1 MKRVVLLLSLLL
13 LAVTLNA
20 QSKNKKEYE
29 SIKNDT
35 TYFCGITPELMS
47 ENQAYDKAV
56 EALYKNIALNCNPN
70 AIYIGEVEP
79 RKHIIDIIGTFEM
92 SIKQKCKVIPIEENF
107 DDDEYSYMVYIS
119 KKDFREMCEE
129 RKSSVQTLVTRG
141 FKSEDEENCQLE
153 DALKSYYWAMMLC
166 VAHPQGKALKVNVDD
181 ENVVAYDWLID
192 RIDGPNG
199 ILKSISIV
207 LPKENTIQETDEGLL
222 VNLNVR
228 STTGLPI
235 TNLQL
240 QYNNGNKRMPT
251 SVENGKATILLNKDT
266 KPKVHL
272 RVEYEFERESITKQ
286 DVNLVL
292 KKFDEIPLKNY
303 KKSIDLT
310 SHLNKV
316 IKEEE
321 MQLGGFEKSSK
332 VESSDVNGMRKK
344 LDAKFQIKDPEYLA
358 IMQDIEKA
366 FRDKNYAS
374 AQHHF
379 TKEAFGM
386 IDTLTRYGKIMVV
399 GQQDYSFIK
408 FGEQVIC
415 RDINMRF
422 DFRNHVSFNRDVVFR
437 FNHNTKKVESIAF
450 RLSSVTEK
458 DIVTKSR
465 WSEEA
470 RLVLINFLEDY
481 QTAYA
486 LKRHDYLKA
495 IYSDDALI
503 IVGHVVNKTVIPDR
517 KEFNLSASEVELMT
531 YDKDTYF
538 KNLSRTFKLQEY
550 INLRFAD
557 TEFTRA
563 TSDNREVYGVRL
575 LQEYYSTTYGDV
587 GYLFLLVDLTD
598 DQRPLIHVRAWQPD
612 KVELSKLMGMKDLRL

>member
-1 MKRVVLLLSLLL
+1 MRRIVLLLSLLTSF
-13 LAVTLNA
+13 VVLNA
-20 QSKNKKEYE
+20 QSRNKKSEYE

-35 TYFCGITPELMS
+35 TYYYGVTSELTS
-47 ENQAYDKAV
+47 ENQAYDEAV

-70 AIYIGEVEP
+70 AIIVGEVEP
-79 RKHIIDIIGTFEM
+79 RKHIIDIVTTYEM

-119 KKDFREMCEE
+119 KKDFRDMCAE
-129 RKSSVQTLVTRG
+129 RKASVQTLVTRG
-141 FKSEDEENCQLE
+141 YKSEDEDNYQLE

-166 VAHPQGKALKVNVDD
+166 VAHPHGKTLKVNVDD
-181 ENVVAYDWLID
+181 EDVLAYDWLID
-192 RIDGPNG
+192 RIDGPSG
-199 ILKSISIV
+199 ILKSILIV

-251 SVENGKATILLNKDT
+251 SVDNGKATILLNKDT

-272 RVEYEFERESITKQ
+272 RVEYEFEMESITKP
-286 DVNLVL
+286 DVNMVL

-310 SHLNKV
+310 AHLNDIV
-316 IKEEE
+316 KEEE
-321 MQLGGFEKSSK
+321 IQPGGFEKSNK
-332 VESSDVNGMRKK
+332 VEATDVNSVRRK

-358 IMQDIEKA
+358 IMQEIEKA
-366 FRDKNYAS
+366 FRDKNYANVK
-374 AQHHF
+374 HHF
-379 TKEAFGM
+379 TKEAYGM
-386 IDTLTRYGKIMVV
+386 IDTLTRYGKMMVV

-437 FNHNTKKVESIAF
+437 FDYNTKKVVSIAF

-458 DIVTKSR
+458 DIVTKSK

-503 IVGHVVNKTVIPDR
+503 IVGHLVNKTVIPDR
-517 KEFNLSASEVELMT
+517 AEFNLPANEVKLMT

-538 KNLSRTFKLQEY
+538 NNLSRTFKLQEY

-563 TSDNREVYGVRL
+563 TPNNREVYGVRL
-575 LQEYYSTTYGDV
+575 LQEYYSSTYGDV

-598 DQRPLIHVRAWQPD
+598 DKPLIHVRAWQPD
-612 KVELSKLMGMKDLRL
+612 KVELEKLMGMKDLRL

>member
-1 MKRVVLLLSLLL
+1 MKKIVLLLSLFFTF
-13 LAVTLNA
+13 VTLNA
-20 QSKNKKEYE
+20 QSKNKKSEYE
-29 SIKNDT
+29 TIKNDT
-35 TYFCGITPELMS
+35 TYYYGVTPELTS
-47 ENQAYDKAV
+47 ENQAYDEAI
-56 EALYKNIALNCNPN
+56 EALYKDIALNSNPN

-79 RKHIIDIIGTFEM
+79 RKHIMDIVTTFEM

-129 RKSSVQTLVTRG
+129 RKASVQTLVTRG
-141 FKSEDEENCQLE
+141 LKSEDEDNYQLE

-166 VAHPQGKALKVNVDD
+166 VGHPHGKTLKINVDD
-181 ENVVAYDWLID
+181 EEVVAYDWLID
-192 RIDGPNG
+192 RIDGPSG
-199 ILKSISIV
+199 ILRSISMV

-251 SVENGKATILLNKDT
+251 SVENGKAVILLNKDT

-272 RVEYEFERESITKQ
+272 RVEYEFELESITKQ
-286 DVNLVL
+286 DVNIVL

-310 SHLNKV
+310 NHLNNIV
-316 IKEEE
+316 KEEE
-321 MQLGGFEKSSK
+321 IQPGGFEELSK
-332 VESSDVNGMRKK
+332 VESTEVNSMRRK
-344 LDAKFQIKDPEYLA
+344 LDANFQIKDPEYLA
-358 IMQDIEKA
+358 IMQEIEKA

-374 AQHHF
+374 AKHHF
-379 TKEAFGM
+379 TNEAFGM
-386 IDTLTRYGKIMVV
+386 VDTLTRYGKMMVV

-408 FGEQVIC
+408 FGEQIIC

-437 FNHNTKKVESIAF
+437 FNANTKKVESIAF

-458 DIVTKSR
+458 DIVSKNQ
-465 WSEEA
+465 WSAEA
-470 RLVLINFLEDY
+470 RIVLINFLEDY

-503 IVGHVVNKTVIPDR
+503 IVGHVVSKKEIPDR
-517 KEFNLSASEVELMT
+517 AEFNLSADEVNLMI

-538 KNLSRTFKLQEY
+538 NNLSRTFKLQEY

-563 TSDNREVYGVRL
+563 TPNNRELYGVRL

-598 DQRPLIHVRAWQPD
+598 GKPLIHVRAWQPD
-612 KVELSKLMGMKDLRL
+612 KVDLDKLMGMKDLRL